1 MGCMVLGE
9 VGVEGMERVVGEGL
23 VEMMEIEVYLV

>member
-9 VGVEGMERVVGEGL
+9 VGVEGMERVVGGL